1 MEDYKWLVWYGSWLC
16 LHDAKTG
23 EQHYKTLPWLT
34 WLWDMLH
41 CVDFFWSAFLSSLL
55 PLPSLPGWR
64 SRESLTRALYLFW
77 LALHLRQRGVGFGA
91 SAVGLET
98 IFGQLRW
105 FLSNG
110 FLTCETR
117 KRLFLRRETSKFQWG
132 VWFWTFFNA
141 LLSSQVMK
149 KAKAFSEKWL
159 CRLACQFMGLQLI
172 SCSPR
177 HTCLKEAGRSIPPPC
192 CFALPKGSPP
202 AEQWWM

>member
-1 MEDYKWLVWYGSWLC
+1 MADLTMRHVALC
-16 LHDAKTG
+16 
-23 EQHYKTLPWLT
+23 W
-34 WLWDMLH
+34 
-41 CVDFFWSAFLSSLL
+41 FFWSAFPSSLL
-55 PLPSLPGWR
+55 PLPSLRGWR
-64 SRESLTRALYLFW
+64 SRESLTQALYRFW
-77 LALHLRQRGVGFGA
+77 LAIHLRQRGVGFGA

-98 IFGQLRW
+98 IFGQLGW

-117 KRLFLRRETSKFQWG
+117 IRLFLLRETSKFQWG

-159 CRLACQFMGLQLI
+159 CRLACQLMGLQLI

-177 HTCLKEAGRSIPPPC
+177 HTCLKEAGRSIPPP
-192 CFALPKGSPP
+192 AVLHYLKGSPST
-202 AEQWWM
+202 EQWM